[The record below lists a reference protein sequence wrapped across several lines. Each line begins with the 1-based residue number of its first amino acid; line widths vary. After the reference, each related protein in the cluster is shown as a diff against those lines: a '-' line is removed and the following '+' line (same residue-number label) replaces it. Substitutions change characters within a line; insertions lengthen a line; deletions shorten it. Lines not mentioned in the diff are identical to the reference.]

1 MFIVGCWYERP
12 CIVVAG
18 ACWWFVPVAGAG
30 TNVPVLRSL
39 LPCWCW
45 LLLQGAGG
53 CWCWCV
59 VAWCLLVCSYRVLV
73 CGWCWYERPCIEVAT
88 TLLVVRA
95 CCWCVVAGAGTNV
108 PVSWLLVLVCSYR
121 VLVCGCWCWYERP
134 CIEVATTLLVVRACC
149 WCVVAGAGTNVPVS
163 WLLVLA
169 GCSYRVLVCG
179 CWCWYERPC
188 IVVAGACWLLL
199 QGAGVWLVLVRT
211 SLY

>member
-18 ACWWFVPVAGAG
+18 ACWWFVPVAGACWLLLQGAGTNFPVSWLLVLAGAG

-59 VAWCLLVCSYRVLV
+59 VA
-73 CGWCWYERPCIEVAT
+73 
-88 TLLVVRA
+88 
-95 CCWCVVAGAGTNV
+95 
-108 PVSWLLVLVCSYR
+108 
-121 VLVCGCWCWYERP
+121 WCWYERP

-179 CWCWYERPC
+179 FLFF
-188 IVVAGACWLLL
+188 G
-199 QGAGVWLVLVRT
+199 
-211 SLY
+211 